1 MLNNVNATLTE
12 ININIKT
19 KNYFYL
25 DFVAEDWTV
34 FCEVVQYW
42 AALMP
47 RWDS

>member
-1 MLNNVNATLTE
+1 MSKSSKITSD
-12 ININIKT
+12 IKT
-19 KNYFYL
+19 QNYFYL

-42 AALMP
+42 AALMT